1 MIYLIILDMF
11 GKHCLLNIFVTG
23 LGYVYIGELLTGIL
37 FGFSIPVKILDLDF
51 N

>member
-11 GKHCLLNIFVTG
+11 GKHCLPNIIVKQG
-23 LGYVYIGELLTGIL
+23 LAMYIGELLTGIL

>member
-11 GKHCLLNIFVTG
+11 GKHCLPNIIVKQG
-23 LGYVYIGELLTGIL
+23 LAMYKGELLIGIL